1 MEASFVMSMME
12 SYVDTIDLIQA
23 KPISQLTTNEY
34 NSMLIGLVDGL
45 IDGEG
50 LTEVQTCMTDSK
62 AEA

>member
-12 SYVDTIDLIQA
+12 SYVDSIDLIQA

>member
-12 SYVDTIDLIQA
+12 SYVDSIDLIQA

-50 LTEVQTCMTDSK
+50 LTEV
-62 AEA
+62 